1 MSHALQGLYEIEGKG
16 EFYCKVRGFWFNFD
30 RITDFMKSINYT
42 VLSLL
47 FCGVAQVKGQG
58 CVAVRGF
65 GGCGVAGGSGL
76 SLAPKQW
83 QVGANYRYFKSFR
96 HFKGDEEQYD
106 RLVKQTQV
114 INHSNTL
121 ELSASVGLSIRTQFN
136 MSLPVSYTDRSSYYE
151 HGGQSSTFPGARRT
165 STAAGIGDARIGISK
180 WMWNPVSHTK
190 SNLMLGLGLKLPTG
204 NWNVKDSFYNVMVTD
219 PTTGVSTRQTVY
231 RPVDQSIQ
239 LGDGGLGLS
248 LEMQGFWEMAEG
260 LYAYGNAFY
269 ILNPRGVNGTLTNR
283 KTTVVVNGVS
293 QVFTNEYMCS
303 VADQYAARFGFL
315 SQSKLHGLSISW
327 GARLE
332 GVPVRDLVGESL
344 GFRRPGYS
352 IAAEPGVT
360 YMKGKTTFNFNM
372 PIAVYRIRK
381 QSVTDK
387 EVQDATGVPRNG
399 DAAFADYLIS
409 AGVTYRFDA
418 PKPKGILTK

>member
-1 MSHALQGLYEIEGKG
+1 
-16 EFYCKVRGFWFNFD
+16 
-30 RITDFMKSINYT
+30 MKTIKFIILAFLF
-42 VLSLL
+42 LS
-47 FCGVAQVKGQG
+47 VSNANAQG

-76 SLAPKQW
+76 ALAPKQW

-114 INHSNTL
+114 INYSNTL
-121 ELSASVGLSIRTQFN
+121 DLSASMGLTLRTQLN
-136 MSLPVSYTDRSSYYE
+136 VSLPVSYTDRSSYYE
-151 HGGQSSTFPGARRT
+151 HGGQTATFPGARKT
-165 STAAGIGDARIGISK
+165 STSAGIGDARIGIST
-180 WMWNPVSHTK
+180 WLWNPVSHTK
-190 SNLMLGLGLKLPTG
+190 SNLMLGVGLKLPTG
-204 NWNVKDSFYNVMVTD
+204 NWNVQDSFYNVLVTD
-219 PTTGVSTRQTVY
+219 PVTGTSSRQTLY

-260 LYAYGNAFY
+260 VFAYGNAFY
-269 ILNPRGVNGTLTNR
+269 ILNPRGVNGTYTNR
-283 KTTVVVNGVS
+283 RTSITIPGNPVP

-303 VADQYAARFGFL
+303 VADQYAVRLGFL
-315 SQSKLHGLSISW
+315 WQSQLHGLSFSW

-332 GVPVRDLVGESL
+332 GVPVRDLLGESL
-344 GFRRPGYS
+344 GFRRPGYT

-360 YMKGKTTFNFNM
+360 YMKDKTTFNLNM
-372 PIAVYRIRK
+372 PIALYRIRK

-387 EVQDATGVPRNG
+387 EVQSATGVARNG

-409 AGVTYRFDA
+409 LGITYRLDA
-418 PKPKGILTK
+418 PKPKGILPK